1 MGKIEGLDKLLAEHP
16 FFKGLA
22 PETVKLLAGC
32 AKNERY
38 GPGDF
43 LAHEGDAADKFWFVR
58 TGAVALEFPGPGS
71 EDIIIET
78 LHDGEVVGWSW
89 LLEPYTWSCDIR
101 ALELTRLISIDAA
114 CLRKKMKKNAT
125 LGFDLYSRFA
135 PLIAE
140 RLHNAHQ
147 QLTDM
152 YAQKR

>member
-16 FFKGLA
+16 FFKDMA
-22 PETVKLLAGC
+22 PATLKLLSGC

-38 GPGDF
+38 AAGEF
-43 LAHEGDAADKFWFVR
+43 LAHEGDTADKFWFVR
-58 TGAVALEFPGPGS
+58 SGTVALEFRGPGG
-71 EDIIIET
+71 DDMVIET
-78 LHDGEVVGWSW
+78 LHEGEVLGWSW
-89 LLEPYTWSCDIR
+89 LVEPYTWSCDIR
-101 ALELTRLISIDAA
+101 ARELTRLISIDAT
-114 CLRKKMKKNAT
+114 CLRKKIKKDNT

-152 YAQKR
+152 